1 MPNAHGTAQV
11 VGEERLADAVLRRA
25 PGQGLL
31 SVSNHVGA
39 LDDPLVLAAVIPAA
53 VLTRPEAMRWTMCA
67 ADRCFLNPLADAFF
81 RSGKVLPLTR
91 GRGLEQP
98 GLAAAEARLA
108 EGQWVHIFPEG
119 TRSQTGVMGPVRVG
133 VGRLYA
139 AALAEAR
146 RASPAAPAPLVLP
159 FVHTGMADV
168 NPRGTARLGVGQD
181 VRVLVGEPLDLS
193 PLVAGALARLH
204 ARCRCVA
211 LTHAPVSQ
219 RTTSAVTRRRCCTRR
234 SPHGLK
240 RRCTRCMRSC
250 SRASCRHGQH
260 P

>member
-1 MPNAHGTAQV
+1 MLH
-11 VGEERLADAVLRRA
+11 RA

-31 SVSNHVGA
+31 SVCNHVGA
-39 LDDPLVLAAVIPAA
+39 MDDPLVLAAAMPAA
-53 VLTRPEAMRWTMCA
+53 VLTQPEAMRWTMCA
-67 ADRCFLNPLADAFF
+67 ADRCFVNPLADAFF
-81 RSGKVLPLTR
+81 RAGKVLPLTR
-91 GRGLEQP
+91 GRGLDQP
-98 GLAAAEARLA
+98 GMAAAEARLA

-159 FVHTGMADV
+159 FVHAGMADV
-168 NPRGTARLGVGQD
+168 NPRGTARLGVGRD

-204 ARCRCVA
+204 ACFCRVA
-211 LTHAPVSQ
+211 LTRAPVSQ
-219 RTTSAVTRRRCCTRR
+219 RMTSAVTRRRCCTLRL
-234 SPHGLK
+234 PHGLK
-240 RRCTRCMRSC
+240 RRCTRCTHSC
-250 SRASCRHGQH
+250 SRASCLRGLR